1 MFYSTVA
8 YKTRRGK
15 QELSLLRAT
24 YNNLKTGIHKRGASN
39 YSDLVKHATKWN
51 KHSSINLILK
61 ALFGDSCLLHC

>member
-1 MFYSTVA
+1 MFCSTVA

-51 KHSSINLILK
+51 NLILK